1 MRNEKAITMRRVRLN
16 INKLFP
22 EAARRVEILRE
33 LRKNWVSVVGPA
45 LVRHSF
51 PSVLGVNTITVAVED
66 QNTAN
71 MITKMKGNIRRAL
84 TSHKD
89 YEADENFTLKIG
101 VPLKVKQAEIKRVKA
116 DVEVDEEKVN
126 EYTKNAPETLPE
138 DINFAISHLK
148 VFLDAKFS
156 DEDRRN

>member
-1 MRNEKAITMRRVRLN
+1 
-16 INKLFP
+16 
-22 EAARRVEILRE
+22 
-33 LRKNWVSVVGPA
+33 
-45 LVRHSF
+45 
-51 PSVLGVNTITVAVED
+51 
-66 QNTAN
+66 
-71 MITKMKGNIRRAL
+71 MKIV
-84 TSHKD
+84 
-89 YEADENFTLKIG
+89 IG

-126 EYTKNAPETLPE
+126 EYMKNAPETLPE